1 MSLLCA
7 DVVLFTNFKLSRNP
21 TFETD
26 ITTNSLNL
34 PENMED
40 QITLFKKYN
49 IGHFKTAINFSNPII
64 KTYLEQQIN
73 GGAVIGA

>member
-7 DVVLFTNFKLSRNP
+7 DVVLFTNYKLSRNP

-34 PENMED
+34 PENMSD

-49 IGHFKTAINFSNPII
+49 IGHFKSAINHGNPII
-64 KTYLEQQIN
+64 KTYLDQQIN
-73 GGAVIGA
+73 GAEGIGA